1 MKVDLKL
8 SCMESREQVRQVR
21 ANGNA
26 FYGIEFVSNAKDI
39 SRYSLLL
46 SCPGTLKASLM
57 EIF

>member
-1 MKVDLKL
+1 MRVDLKL
-8 SCMESREQVRQVR
+8 ICMELREQVRQVW

-26 FYGIEFVSNAKDI
+26 FYGIEFVFNAKDI

-46 SCPGTLKASLM
+46 SCPGMLKTSLM